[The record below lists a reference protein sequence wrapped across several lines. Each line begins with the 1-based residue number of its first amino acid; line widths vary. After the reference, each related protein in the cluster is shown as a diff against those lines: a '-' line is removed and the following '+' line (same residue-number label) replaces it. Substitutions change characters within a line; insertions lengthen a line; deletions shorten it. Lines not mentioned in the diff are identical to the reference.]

1 MLLAGC
7 VSWFKPKVPAV
18 EIPKFNKKEA
28 TAKYEAMTKEQLVQA
43 AVAKDKMIF
52 DLQEENLNIKTEHEG
67 LKQWQRFAFY
77 VFGVLCF
84 GAAIGTAQL
93 NMTWVSKGAAG
104 LGVICLFAPTVI
116 VAIEKIG
123 HHMTIII
130 TWALYIIG
138 FCGLAYVI
146 WRVRK
151 SMLQMAEH
159 DRGLKN
165 ALKESID
172 EEDYNTVLARIQK
185 NMDNDD
191 IIALMKK
198 KTEKKAVQ

>member
-28 TAKYEAMTKEQLVQA
+28 TAKYEVMSKDHLVQA
-43 AVAKDKMIF
+43 CVAKDKALF
-52 DLQEENLNIKTEHEG
+52 DLQEENINLKAEHEG
-67 LKQWQRFAFY
+67 LKSWQRFAFY
-77 VFGVLCF
+77 VFGILCF
-84 GAAIGTAQL
+84 GTAIAMAQL
-93 NMTWVSKGAAG
+93 NMAWVSKGAAG
-104 LGVICLFAPTVI
+104 LGVICLFAPTII

-130 TWALYIIG
+130 TWALYIVG
-138 FCGLAYVI
+138 FCGLVYVV

-165 ALKESID
+165 ALKDSI
-172 EEDYNTVLARIQK
+172 EEEEYNTVLAKIQK

-191 IIALMKK
+191 IIALMKQ
-198 KTEKKAVQ
+198 KTEKKAAQ